1 MKTNGELPASLN
13 NFRVDYKPSVLV
25 LQHADEL
32 AANIKQ
38 YTNKYR
44 GLVIT
49 PETLPQAKASR
60 ADLNKLSKALNDKRI
75 EVMREYNKPYD
86 VFKSKID
93 AMISNISEAKA
104 EIDDGIKKQELLE
117 AEQRKQ
123 QVLADIMEIA
133 HSRGL
138 APDDIEFND
147 KWLNKSLSK
156 LERTRQIG
164 DAADFVVKQREQLAA
179 AKTAV
184 TKYAQAMG
192 LDAGGWVAQ
201 VDQGSSQLDIMARI
215 DAYVARQKREA
226 EEARKRAEAQAAID
240 ALHQKKVG
248 DKVVDTNTG
257 EVVSQ
262 PKPEPVIGHYQFEVV
277 GTFDE
282 AQSVADFMTE
292 QGIEFVSLEGK

>member
-1 MKTNGELPASLN
+1 MKTSETVPASLN
-13 NFRVDYKPSVLV
+13 NFQVDYKPSVLV

-32 AANIKQ
+32 AANVKQ
-38 YTNKYR
+38 YADKYR

-75 EVMREYNKPYD
+75 EIMREYNKPYD
-86 VFKSKID
+86 AFKAKVD
-93 AMISNISEAKA
+93 AMIGDISAAKA
-104 EIDDGIKKQELLE
+104 SIDNGIKEQERFE

-123 QVLADIMEIA
+123 QVLADIIEIA

-164 DAADFVVKQREQLAA
+164 DAADYIVKQREELAA
-179 AKTAV
+179 AKTTV
-184 TKYAQAMG
+184 TKYAEAMG

-262 PKPEPVIGHYQFEVV
+262 RQPEPTIGHYRFEVV

-282 AQSVADFMTE
+282 AQSVADFMAE
-292 QGIEFVSLEGK
+292 QGIEFISLEEK